1 MTQVRNFFFILS
13 VIMLMCSC
21 YSNKDKQHDALTEP
35 DANYNY
41 EQIDSVALIRLQDSI
56 SFTTTH
62 HYTRNYNFIVNADS
76 LSLVI
81 QQPEE
86 VVSLSQITSEDP
98 VEHIGPDSIW
108 VYYNEQLVVAEIR
121 ILPTDSVDSVW
132 VQVARDQETF
142 GWIHESELLPS
153 VVPDDPISQFISL
166 FSNKHILWMLVT
178 VVVIIVLYVLRII
191 RRKRAKIVHFN
202 DISSFYPTCLVL
214 AVSVAATLYS
224 SIVLCEPEIWRHFY
238 YHPTLNPFAVP
249 VLLGVFLALVWLLPV
264 LCFATVD
271 DVRRHLPVEDAL
283 LYLAGLAAICMVDY
297 VIFSVTTL
305 YYIGYPLLAVYFY
318 FSIKTFNRY
327 RRLMYYCGKCGKA
340 LSKKGKCKYCGA
352 INV

>member
-1 MTQVRNFFFILS
+1 MTIARNILFILS

-21 YSNKDKQHDALTEP
+21 YNNKDKQHDALTEP
-35 DANYNY
+35 DASLSI
-41 EQIDSVALIRLQDSI
+41 EQLDSVALTRLQDSI
-56 SFTTTH
+56 SFTSNH
-62 HYTRNYNFIVNADS
+62 HYTRNYNFIVNTDS
-76 LSLVI
+76 LSLI
-81 QQPEE
+81 TQQPEE
-86 VVSLSQITSEDP
+86 VVSMSQTTPDQIENFD
-98 VEHIGPDSIW
+98 IDSIH

-132 VQVARDQETF
+132 VQVARDQDTF
-142 GWIHESELLPS
+142 GWIHESELLPN

-166 FSNKHILWMLVT
+166 FSNKHILWMLIT
-178 VVVIIVLYVLRII
+178 VGVIIVLYVLRII

-214 AVSVAATLYS
+214 TVSVAATLYS
-224 SIVLCEPEIWRHFY
+224 SIVLLEPEMWRHFY

-249 VLLGVFLALVWLLPV
+249 ALLGVFLALVWLLPV
-264 LCFATVD
+264 VCFATID
-271 DVRRHLPVEDAL
+271 DVSRHLPIEDAL

-297 VIFSVTTL
+297 VIFSVATL
-305 YYIGYPLLAVYFY
+305 YYIGYPLLVAYFY
-318 FSIKTFNRY
+318 FSVKTFNRY

-352 INV
+352 VNV

>member
-1 MTQVRNFFFILS
+1 MTKFRNFFFIMS
-13 VIMLMCSC
+13 VLVLICSC
-21 YSNKDKQHDALTEP
+21 YNDKDKQHDALTEP
-35 DANYNY
+35 DASLNI
-41 EQIDSVALIRLQDSI
+41 EQVDSVALMRLQDSI
-56 SFTTTH
+56 SFTSTH
-62 HYTRNYNFIVNADS
+62 HYTRNYNFIVNTDS
-76 LSLVI
+76 IPLVR

-86 VVSLSQITSEDP
+86 VVSLSQTSIDP
-98 VEHIGPDSIW
+98 VEHVGLDSIW

-132 VQVARDQETF
+132 VQVARDQDTF
-142 GWIHESELLPS
+142 GWIHESELLPN

-166 FSNKHILWMLVT
+166 FSNKHILWMIIT
-178 VVVIIVLYVLRII
+178 VGIIVVLYVLRII

-224 SIVLCEPEIWRHFY
+224 SIVLFEPEMWRHFY

-249 VLLGVFLALVWLLPV
+249 ALLGIFLALVWLLPV
-264 LCFATVD
+264 ICFATID
-271 DVRRHLPVEDAL
+271 DVCRHLSVEDAL

-297 VIFSVTTL
+297 VIFSVATL
-305 YYIGYPLLAVYFY
+305 YYIGYPLLCAYFY

-352 INV
+352 VNV